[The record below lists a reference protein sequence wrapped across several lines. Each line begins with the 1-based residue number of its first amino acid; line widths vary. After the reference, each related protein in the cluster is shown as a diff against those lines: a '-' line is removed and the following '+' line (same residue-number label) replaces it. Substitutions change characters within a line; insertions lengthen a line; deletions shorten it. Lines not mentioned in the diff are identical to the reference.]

1 MDFVS
6 IDFILY
12 FLPAFLLLY
21 LLVPGRGKN
30 AVLFVGSC
38 IFYVQ
43 GEPFYAWL
51 LPVSILI
58 NYVFSRR
65 LRKSLNGREEKGKG
79 AEKGKGEEKDKGTE
93 KGKAWD
99 GGRRLLC
106 FVVLLNLC
114 VLGCFKFWGYG
125 IPLGLSF
132 YTFQV
137 ISYFVDLYRGEI
149 PPEDSIWRFALYL
162 GMFPKIGAGPITSY
176 KEIGKEIKERTISSE
191 NVQEG
196 LGKLILGLVFKT
208 QLADRLGALWND
220 LAVAGYESITWRYA
234 WLGAVAF
241 SLKLYFDFQGYSLM
255 AIGLGQMLGF
265 HLPENFR
272 TPYLARSV
280 RDFYRRWHATL
291 GLWFR
296 KYVYF
301 PLGGSKRG
309 EGRTILNLLA
319 VWLLTGIWHGNTV
332 NFLLWGIFLWCCIV
346 LERLLEKI
354 PFVKKMKVLP
364 HLYLWFVIPIS
375 WMFFAITDVTQL
387 QLFLC
392 RMFGIGEAINE
403 NIMDWW
409 VQLRRYGWILAL
421 GIFGASGLPEYAC
434 RKWKNN
440 PIFNLVLAALFW
452 LCVWS
457 IMRQGSNPF
466 QYLTF

>member
-1 MDFVS
+1 MSFNSYSFLFLFFPVFFLVYRR
-6 IDFILY
+6 IDVRLCA
-12 FLPAFLLLY
+12 PLLC
-21 LLVPGRGKN
+21 
-30 AVLFVGSC
+30 VGSLA
-38 IFYVQ
+38 
-43 GEPFYAWL
+43 FYAVGVWKV
-51 LPVSILI
+51 PWQLI
-58 NYVFSRR
+58 P
-65 LRKSLNGREEKGKG
+65 L
-79 AEKGKGEEKDKGTE
+79 
-93 KGKAWD
+93 
-99 GGRRLLC
+99 
-106 FVVLLNLC
+106 VVITLLC
-114 VLGCFKFWGYG
+114 VLGCAFFRKRSRRTKGLLALWIALTAAPLVCVKLSGLLPG
-125 IPLGLSF
+125 RTLPLPLGLSF